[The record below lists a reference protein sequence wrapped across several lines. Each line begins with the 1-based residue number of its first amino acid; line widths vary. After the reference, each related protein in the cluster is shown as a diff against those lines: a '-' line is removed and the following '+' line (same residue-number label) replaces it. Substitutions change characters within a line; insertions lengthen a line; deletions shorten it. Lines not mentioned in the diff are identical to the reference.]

1 MKNSLESVAKLD
13 WHRMAISERCV
24 TIRGES
30 YSLGSTLS
38 FTSLRDDLREVWTV
52 QETMRVGEI
61 SDQYIHVLN
70 NF

>member
-1 MKNSLESVAKLD
+1 
-13 WHRMAISERCV
+13 MAISERCV

-30 YSLGSTLS
+30 YSLGSSLT
-38 FTSLRDDLREVWTV
+38 FTSLKDDLKQDWTV